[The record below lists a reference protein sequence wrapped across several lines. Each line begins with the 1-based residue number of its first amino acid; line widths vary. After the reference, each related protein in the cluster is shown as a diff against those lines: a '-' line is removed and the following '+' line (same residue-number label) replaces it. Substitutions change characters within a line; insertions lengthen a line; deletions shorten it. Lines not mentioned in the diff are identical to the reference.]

1 LNYINYFIVFISYMP
16 DKRVLPSNDKVK
28 LQKELN
34 ILISTAIDKEIKR
47 EYRKIMRLQK
57 LNKKS
62 KKKKLFTD
70 EDFIVNLD

>member
-1 LNYINYFIVFISYMP
+1 MP

>member
-1 LNYINYFIVFISYMP
+1 MP

-62 KKKKLFTD
+62 KKKKLFTN

>member
-1 LNYINYFIVFISYMP
+1 MP
-16 DKRVLPSNDKVK
+16 DKRVLPINDKVK
-28 LQKELN
+28 LQRELN
-34 ILISTAIDKEIKR
+34 ILVSTEIDKEIKR

-62 KKKKLFTD
+62 KKKKIFTD